1 MPVERDLEIIRVLE
15 PIDYTE
21 ALRAQIARR
30 IAIEESLLGNALF
43 LLEHTPVITLGRNAH
58 VEHILKDASELAE
71 MGIALQKAS
80 RGGDVTYH
88 GPGQLVAYPVLDLR
102 QWRKSIRWYL
112 RSLEDVVIGVLASYG
127 IQGRRV
133 EGLTGVWVEGAK
145 VAAIGIGVHNWVT
158 YHGVS
163 LNLAPDMAHLAT
175 IVPCG
180 IADKPVTSLKELLRH
195 PPAMDDVASRFE
207 QAFRK
212 VFLSAPTCS

>member
-1 MPVERDLEIIRVLE
+1 MERDLEIIRVLE

-58 VEHILKDASELAE
+58 VEHILKDESELAE

-145 VAAIGIGVHNWVT
+145 VAAIGIGVHN
-158 YHGVS
+158 
-163 LNLAPDMAHLAT
+163 
-175 IVPCG
+175 
-180 IADKPVTSLKELLRH
+180 
-195 PPAMDDVASRFE
+195 
-207 QAFRK
+207 
-212 VFLSAPTCS
+212 